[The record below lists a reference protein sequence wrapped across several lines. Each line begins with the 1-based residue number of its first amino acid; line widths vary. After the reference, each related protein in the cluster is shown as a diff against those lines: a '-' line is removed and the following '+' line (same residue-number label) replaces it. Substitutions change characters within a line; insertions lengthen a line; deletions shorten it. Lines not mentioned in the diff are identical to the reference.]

1 MRIAPLRYLP
11 ERSESLHEISFMEI
25 SSKKKRVSNILYFI
39 IMRNRLFLLLSAFV
53 VLAVAGTA
61 SAQNIIHPEVQ
72 TGFLVGPV
80 GGINL
85 VAYNTDQFGILNL
98 EPACFT
104 AKNGSDVAAWGGV
117 SFEFPMGNPNELQSF
132 IVGEVIYDS
141 KSSKFT
147 TVNGSAAGIPTKL
160 NGVVDPNSSVAT
172 SLSANLSYLE
182 VNLAYKY
189 NFTPG
194 PAPVG
199 PGIQVGPT
207 VGIKMG
213 ATLNKTIT
221 VSASSG
227 DQNVNGGVQE
237 QTVTASSADAN
248 ASGLRIAL
256 RAAATYDISF
266 TNDWIATP
274 TVGYDFPITKVDA
287 NYNWRASALFAGVAF
302 RYFIKG

>member
-1 MRIAPLRYLP
+1 
-11 ERSESLHEISFMEI
+11 
-25 SSKKKRVSNILYFI
+25 
-39 IMRNRLFLLLSAFV
+39 MRNRLYLLLSAIA
-53 VLAVAGTA
+53 VLAVANVA

-72 TGFLVGPV
+72 TGFLVGPI

-98 EPACFT
+98 EPTCFL

-132 IVGEVIYDS
+132 IVGEVLYDS
-141 KSSKFT
+141 KSSKFAVT
-147 TVNGSAAGIPTKL
+147 NGSAVGIPTKL
-160 NGVVDPNSSVAT
+160 NGVIDPNSSVTTA
-172 SLSANLSYLE
+172 LSASLAYLE

-199 PGIQVGPT
+199 PGIQVGPV

-213 ATLNKTIT
+213 ANYTKTISVVAT
-221 VSASSG
+221 SG
-227 DQNVNGGVQE
+227 DNNVGGGVADQS
-237 QTVTASSADAN
+237 VSSTSAVPN
-248 ASGLRIAL
+248 AAGLRIAL
-256 RAAATYDISF
+256 RAAATYDLSF
-266 TNDWIATP
+266 SNDWVATP
-274 TVGYDFPITKVDA
+274 TVGYDFPITKVDPD
-287 NYNWRASALFAGVAF
+287 NNWRASALFAGIAF